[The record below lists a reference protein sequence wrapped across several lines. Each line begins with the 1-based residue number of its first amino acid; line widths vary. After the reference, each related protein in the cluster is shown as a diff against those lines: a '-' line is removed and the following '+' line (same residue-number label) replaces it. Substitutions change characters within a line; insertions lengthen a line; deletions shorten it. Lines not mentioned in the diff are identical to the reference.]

1 MRSCVAARWA
11 FLSVVLWTTGVH
23 AGSSGCGQDCG
34 ERSGSSPTARG
45 NGLCCLLPFH
55 SKNEDEC
62 QCHRECCPD
71 CGRKKPEPKKK
82 SGTNCFGCKTPPRGE
97 VAVSLAARIPRDGF
111 RESVQQNRDQAE
123 NARQREQRLD
133 GLERDL
139 TRLTVVVEEIAKGQ
153 QKQQEDLT
161 KVTLV
166 LERLVE
172 KTAGNGQ

>member
-1 MRSCVAARWA
+1 MRSYVVARWA
-11 FLSVVLWTTGVH
+11 FLSIVLCATGVD
-23 AGSSGCGQDCG
+23 AGSSRYGQECG
-34 ERSGSSPTARG
+34 ERSGSSPTVRS
-45 NGLCCLLPFH
+45 GLCCLLPFC
-55 SKNEDEC
+55 SKDEDEC
-62 QCHRECCPD
+62 QCHRECCQD
-71 CGRKKPEPKKK
+71 CGRKKPEPKNK
-82 SGTNCFGCKTPPRGE
+82 SGSGCFGCKAPPRGE

-111 RESVQQNRDQAE
+111 RESAQQNRDQAE

-172 KTAGNGQ
+172 KTGGGGQ

>member
-1 MRSCVAARWA
+1 MRSSAAARWA
-11 FLSVVLWTTGVH
+11 FVCVLLCGSGVD
-23 AGSSGCGQDCG
+23 AGSSRYGQECG
-34 ERSGSSPTARG
+34 ERSGYSQSKTG
-45 NGLCCLLPFH
+45 SGLCCLLPFC
-55 SKNEDEC
+55 SNDEDEC

-71 CGRKKPEPKKK
+71 CGRKKREPKK
-82 SGTNCFGCKTPPRGE
+82 SGAGCFGCKAPPRGE

-123 NARQREQRLD
+123 NARQREQRID

-172 KTAGNGQ
+172 KTAGKP